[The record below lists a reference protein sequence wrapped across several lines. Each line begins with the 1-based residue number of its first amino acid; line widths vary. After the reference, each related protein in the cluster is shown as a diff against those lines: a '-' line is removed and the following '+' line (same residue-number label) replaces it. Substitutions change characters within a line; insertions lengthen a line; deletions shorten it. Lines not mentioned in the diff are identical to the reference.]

1 MAKSTSVFDLF
12 GSAPKA
18 IIRGSDPIPL
28 QWGSISVQLSRSLG
42 TLLGEVERPGDFH
55 ATGTIDMHPPR
66 IQVEGVGTLSLP
78 LLASQAEALVARAE
92 QAPYGR
98 GTETLVDTGVRR
110 TWQIDGARVLI
121 SGKAW
126 AQDLETMVA
135 RAKSGLGVNGA
146 VSAELYKLLVYDT
159 GSFFISHR
167 DSEKA
172 PGMFATLVVV
182 PPSEHRGGELLV
194 RHRGR
199 EVRLDLRRDEPSEV
213 AFAAF
218 YADCLHEVLPVVSGY
233 RLALIYNLIR
243 TGEDQPLGPP
253 DYDREHQWAV
263 KLLQAW
269 GTPSVGESAE
279 PTLTKLIYPLEHAY
293 TPAEIGFNR
302 LKGADAAAA
311 GLLVGAARE
320 ADCDLYL
327 ALVSIEESGW
337 AEHTGGGY
345 WGRHD
350 EDDFEVGEVDES
362 RRIVET
368 WRHPDG
374 SHPDLGPLP
383 FELEELSP
391 PGAFDDLEPDELE
404 FQEATGNEGASFD
417 RLYQR
422 AALVV
427 WPRTHRA
434 AVLSQGGLEV
444 SVPFLGELV
453 RQWREAG
460 ADPQA
465 PLREEAH
472 VLAERIRIDWPD
484 ADWDRRKA
492 SADGA
497 AAAYLRHL
505 TALGDLAEIDA
516 FAGGPIVS
524 GAYGQNDNLALV
536 EALAS
541 LAPERA
547 HRLIHDII
555 AGNAQTNPVACADL
569 LARAANQVI
578 ERRTGTAENLRP
590 AAEALVRALPGPRA
604 TQSPVDAYRYLSES
618 TGSEPTDAMVANLLS
633 GLEHIDPD
641 LARQAFEHLLKHP
654 DRYDIDRVLL
664 PAALTLHAGETTRAL
679 PSAQALRGLTLA
691 HLRRRIAEPLE
702 PPEDWRRP
710 AQVTCACANCQE
722 LSRFLA
728 DPTRPEWAFRAA
740 QRHRDHLEASVRTD
754 RCDLDL
760 VIERRGSPH
769 TLRCTKNQASYLRR
783 VAQREGDLAHLAQ
796 LGAQLDGVPET

>member
-1 MAKSTSVFDLF
+1 M
-12 GSAPKA
+12 SA
-18 IIRGSDPIPL
+18 
-28 QWGSISVQLSRSLG
+28 QLTRSLA

-55 ATGTIDMHPPR
+55 ATGTLDMHPPR

-78 LLASQAEALVARAE
+78 LLATQAEALVAQAE

-110 TWQIDGARVLI
+110 TWQIDGARVQI

-135 RAKSGLGVNGA
+135 DAKTGLGVNGA

-182 PPSEHRGGELLV
+182 LPSEHRGGELMI
-194 RHRGR
+194 RHRGS

-269 GTPSVGESAE
+269 DTPAADESDE
-279 PTLTKLIYPLEHAY
+279 PILTKLIYPLEHAY
-293 TPAEIGFNR
+293 TPAEIGFDR

-320 ADCDLYL
+320 ADCDIYL

-350 EDDFEVGEVDES
+350 EEDFEVGEVEES
-362 RRIVET
+362 RRIVAT

-391 PGAFDDLEPDELE
+391 PGALDDLEPDELE
-404 FQEATGNEGASFD
+404 FQEATGNAGASFD
-417 RLYQR
+417 RLYQS

-453 RQWREAG
+453 RHWQEAG

-465 PLREEAH
+465 SLREEAH
-472 VLAERIRIDWPD
+472 LLAERIRIDWPE
-484 ADWDRRKA
+484 AEWARHKA
-492 SADGA
+492 SADGV
-497 AAAYLRHL
+497 AAAYLKHL
-505 TALGDLAEIDA
+505 TAVGDLAEIDA
-516 FAGGPIVS
+516 FAAGPIAA
-524 GAYGQNDNLALV
+524 GAFGQTDNPALI
-536 EALAS
+536 EALAA

-555 AGNAQTNPVACADL
+555 AGNTETHPVACADL
-569 LARAANQVI
+569 LARAANRVI
-578 ERRTGTAENLRP
+578 ETGTGTAGTLRP
-590 AAEALVRALPGPRA
+590 AARALVGALPGPRA
-604 TQSPVDAYRYLSES
+604 QSSVDSYRYLSES
-618 TGSEPTDAMVANLLS
+618 TGTEPTGAMVANLLS

-641 LARQAFEHLLKHP
+641 LARRAFEHLLKHP
-654 DRYDIDRVLL
+654 DRYDIDRILL
-664 PAALTLHAGETTRAL
+664 PAALTLHAGETTRSL
-679 PSAQALRGLTLA
+679 PSAQALRGLALA

-702 PPEDWRRP
+702 PPADWRRP
-710 AQVTCACANCQE
+710 NQVTCTCANCQE

-740 QRHRDHLEASVRTD
+740 QRHRDHVAASVQTN

-760 VIERRGSPH
+760 VTERRGSPH

-783 VAQREGDLAHLAQ
+783 VVQREGDLAHLAQ
-796 LGAQLDGVPET
+796 LGESPRPEGAFG

>member
-1 MAKSTSVFDLF
+1 M
-12 GSAPKA
+12 SA
-18 IIRGSDPIPL
+18 
-28 QWGSISVQLSRSLG
+28 QLTRSLA
-42 TLLGEVERPGDFH
+42 TLLGEVERPGDFY
-55 ATGTIDMHPPR
+55 AAGTVDMHPPR
-66 IQVEGVGTLSLP
+66 IQVDGVGALSLP
-78 LLASQAEALVARAE
+78 LLAAQAEALVAQAE

-110 TWQIDGARVLI
+110 TWQIDGARVHI

-126 AQDLETMVA
+126 ARDLETMVA
-135 RAKSGLGVNGA
+135 RATAGLGVNGA
-146 VSAELYKLLVYDT
+146 VTAELYKLLVYDT

-182 PPSEHRGGELLV
+182 LPSEHRGGELLV

-233 RLALIYNLIR
+233 RLALVYNLIR

-263 KLLQAW
+263 KLLQSW
-269 GTPSVGESAE
+269 GTPRAGESAE

-293 TPAEIGFNR
+293 TPAEIGFDR

-320 ADCDLYL
+320 ADCDLFL
-327 ALVSIEESGW
+327 ALVSINESGW

-362 RRIVET
+362 HQIVDT

-391 PGAFDDLEPDELE
+391 PGAFDDLEPNEIE
-404 FQEATGNEGASFD
+404 FQEATGNEGVSFD

-434 AVLSQGGLEV
+434 AVVSQGGLEV
-444 SVPFLGELV
+444 SVPFLGDLV
-453 RQWREAG
+453 RHWREAG
-460 ADPQA
+460 ADPQS
-465 PLREEAH
+465 PLREEARQ
-472 VLAERIRIDWPD
+472 LAERIRIDWPD
-484 ADWDRRKA
+484 SDWVRCRA
-492 SADGA
+492 SEDGA
-497 AAAYLRHL
+497 AAAYLKHL
-505 TALGDLAEIDA
+505 AALGDLAEIDA
-516 FAGGPIVS
+516 FAGGAMAA
-524 GAYGQNDNLALV
+524 GAYGATDNPALV
-536 EALAS
+536 EALAA
-541 LAPERA
+541 LPPERA

-555 AGNAQTNPVACADL
+555 AGNALTKPIACAEL
-569 LARAANQVI
+569 LARAANRVI
-578 ERRTGTAENLRP
+578 ETRAGIGIGTTETLRP

-604 TQSPVDAYRYLSES
+604 AQSPVDAYRYLDAS
-618 TGSEPTDAMVANLLS
+618 TGTEPTGALVANLLS

-641 LARQAFEHLLKHP
+641 LARQAFEHLLKLAVCLAETAVESSLSPAP
-654 DRYDIDRVLL
+654 D
-664 PAALTLHAGETTRAL
+664 AG
-679 PSAQALRGLTLA
+679 
-691 HLRRRIAEPLE
+691 
-702 PPEDWRRP
+702 
-710 AQVTCACANCQE
+710 
-722 LSRFLA
+722 
-728 DPTRPEWAFRAA
+728 
-740 QRHRDHLEASVRTD
+740 
-754 RCDLDL
+754 
-760 VIERRGSPH
+760 
-769 TLRCTKNQASYLRR
+769 
-783 VAQREGDLAHLAQ
+783 
-796 LGAQLDGVPET
+796 

>member
-1 MAKSTSVFDLF
+1 M
-12 GSAPKA
+12 SA
-18 IIRGSDPIPL
+18 
-28 QWGSISVQLSRSLG
+28 QLTQSLA
-42 TLLGEVERPGDFH
+42 TLLGEVERPGNFH
-55 ATGTIDMHPPR
+55 ATGTLDMHPPR

-78 LLASQAEALVARAE
+78 LLTTQAEAIVAHAE

-110 TWQIDGARVLI
+110 TWQIDGARVTI

-135 RAKSGLGVNGA
+135 RAKTGLGVSGT

-182 PPSEHRGGELLV
+182 LPSEHRGGELLV

-243 TGEDQPLGPP
+243 TGENQPLGPP
-253 DYDREHQWAV
+253 DYDREHLWAV

-269 GTPSVGESAE
+269 GTPAAGESGESAE

-293 TPAEIGFNR
+293 TPAEIGFDR

-345 WGRHD
+345 WGHHD
-350 EDDFEVGEVDES
+350 EEDFEVGEVNES
-362 RRIVET
+362 QQIVDT

-391 PGAFDDLEPDELE
+391 PGAFDDLEPEELE
-404 FQEATGNEGASFD
+404 FQEATGNAGASFD

-453 RQWREAG
+453 RQWQAAG

-472 VLAERIRIDWPD
+472 SLAERIRIDWPD
-484 ADWDRRKA
+484 ADWARRKA

-497 AAAYLRHL
+497 AAAYLQHL
-505 TALGDLAEIDA
+505 TTLGDLAEIDA
-516 FAGGPIVS
+516 FAVGPIAA
-524 GAYGQNDNLALV
+524 GAFGQTDNPALV
-536 EALAS
+536 EALAA
-541 LAPERA
+541 LTPERA
-547 HRLIHDII
+547 QRLIHDII
-555 AGNAQTNPVACADL
+555 AGNAKAHPVACADL
-569 LARAANQVI
+569 LARAANRII
-578 ERRTGTAENLRP
+578 ETGTGSAKTLRR
-590 AAEALVRALPGPRA
+590 AADALVHALPGRRA
-604 TQSPVDAYRYLSES
+604 TQSPVDAYRYLDAS
-618 TGSEPTDAMVANLLS
+618 TGTEPTDAMVANLLS
-633 GLEHIDPD
+633 GLEHIAPD
-641 LARQAFEHLLKHP
+641 LARRAFEHLLKHP
-654 DRYDIDRVLL
+654 ERYDIDRVLL
-664 PAALTLHAGETTRAL
+664 PAALTLHTDETTRAL
-679 PSAQALRGLTLA
+679 PSAQALRGLALA

-702 PPEDWRRP
+702 PPSDWQR
-710 AQVTCACANCQE
+710 ASQVTCTCANCQE

-740 QRHRDHLEASVRTD
+740 QRHRDHVAASVRTD
-754 RCDLDL
+754 DCDLDL
-760 VIERRGSPH
+760 VTERRGNPH

-783 VAQREGDLAHLAQ
+783 VVQREGDLAHLAQ
-796 LGAQLDGVPET
+796 LGGVPEP